1 MQALHSLR
9 GLFCFEYAE
18 IIEKKSMIS
27 ILQIM
32 FLNLIGQNDL
42 F

>member
-1 MQALHSLR
+1 MQALYSLR

-18 IIEKKSMIS
+18 IIEKSMIS

-32 FLNLIGQNDL
+32 FLNLIGQNGL